1 MKNFFS
7 HMLKSVFVSIKLLSS
22 SANVHIADEDVT
34 EHVLCKEDED
44 CKVCEEEE
52 KEWEEWEECWNAV
65 SNEVKRFKIVS
76 RSLD

>member
-7 HMLKSVFVSIKLLSS
+7 HMLKLVFVSIKLLSS
-22 SANVHIADEDVT
+22 SVNVSIADEDVT

-52 KEWEEWEECWNAV
+52 KE
-65 SNEVKRFKIVS
+65 
-76 RSLD
+76 